1 VKSTWKPDQ
10 PLNKI
15 LSGLSKFEYARKRQF
30 IPQHKKLDL
39 TKFQVGILKKICNT
53 KKIIIA
59 HTVKNIGPVGV
70 DIKQYI
76 RWGLQEQLLD
86 LKTYQLL
93 SEEKAKIAANQPCS
107 TIYQW
112 GRKHSL
118 CDSLTK
124 DNKRSTSV
132 KNPRCNLIH
141 PFGYFYLTI
150 KIHKTHL
157 FETCL
162 FQSCKPCPFTRIMG
176 RPCFAT
182 CGN

>member
-1 VKSTWKPDQ
+1 MKSTWKPDQ

-112 GRKHSL
+112 GRKIHYDYVTAWPKTTKEVHPSKIQDATSYTPLDTSIWPLRSTRLISLRPVCSNLASLAHSL
-118 CDSLTK
+118 
-124 DNKRSTSV
+124 
-132 KNPRCNLIH
+132 
-141 PFGYFYLTI
+141 G
-150 KIHKTHL
+150 
-157 FETCL
+157 
-162 FQSCKPCPFTRIMG
+162 
-176 RPCFAT
+176 
-182 CGN
+182 